1 MNFQN
6 QVDYLQLWKNED
18 MFEGVT
24 VPDPLEAETLKSQ
37 IVFRCGLLEPAY
49 SEPEI
54 QKTAITQFF
63 KREQWNIQHLV
74 NIILA
79 EYSPIEN
86 TDRYSEHTTED
97 IGSGSSTHSGT
108 DARNIIN
115 SGKDQRD
122 IEESGTDQRDL
133 QESGTDQREIQ
144 NSGTDGRE
152 IQESGDTTTTREI
165 SAYNSAAYQADN
177 KETVDHGKRTEDDL
191 TYGKVTNDD
200 VTYGK
205 KTDDDITYGKKTD
218 DDVTYGK
225 QTQDNVIYG
234 HKITDEKTGSSTYTE
249 HTHGNIGVTTNQ
261 EMIRQELELLEA
273 FDVYDWI
280 AAKMEKE
287 LFLQVY

>member
-6 QVDYLQLWKNED
+6 QIDFLQIRNED
-18 MFEGVT
+18 MLEGVV
-24 VPDPLEAETLKSQ
+24 VPDPLDTETLKSQ
-37 IVFRCGLLEPAY
+37 IVFRCGLLWPAY
-49 SEPEI
+49 SEPNI

-63 KREQWNIQHLV
+63 KREQWNIKHLI

-97 IGSGSSTHSGT
+97 NGSGSSTHSGSDRRT
-108 DARNIIN
+108 INN

-122 IEESGTDQRDL
+122 I
-133 QESGTDQREIQ
+133 QESGNDNRTIET
-144 NSGTDGRE
+144 SSTDGRV
-152 IQESGDTTTTREI
+152 IQESGDTTVTREI
-165 SAYNSAAYQADN
+165 SAYNTNTYQADN
-177 KETVDHGKRTEDDL
+177 KETTDHGKKTEDDL
-191 TYGKVTNDD
+191 TTEKSTSDSL
-200 VTYGK
+200 THGK
-205 KTDDDITYGKKTD
+205 KTDDDISYGKNTI
-218 DDVTYGK
+218 
-225 QTQDNVIYG
+225 DNLAYG
-234 HKITDEKTGSSTYTE
+234 HKIIDEKTGKSTYTE

-273 FDVYDWI
+273 FDIYDWI

>member
-6 QVDYLQLWKNED
+6 QIDFLQIRNED
-18 MFEGVT
+18 MLEGVV
-24 VPDPLEAETLKSQ
+24 VPDPLDTETLKSQ
-37 IVFRCGLLEPAY
+37 IVFRCGLLWPAY

-63 KREQWNIQHLV
+63 KREQWNIKHLI

-97 IGSGSSTHSGT
+97 NGSGSSTHSGSDRRT
-108 DARNIIN
+108 INN

-122 IEESGTDQRDL
+122 IQESGTDQRDVSS
-133 QESGTDQREIQ
+133 SGTDQR
-144 NSGTDGRE
+144 D
-152 IQESGDTTTTREI
+152 IQEGGTTTVTREV
-165 SAYNSAAYQADN
+165 SAYNSSGYQADN
-177 KETVDHGKRTEDDL
+177 KETTAH
-191 TYGKVTNDD
+191 
-200 VTYGK
+200 GK
-205 KTDDDITYGKKTD
+205 KTDDDVTYGKKTD

-225 QTQDNVIYG
+225 NTVDNLAYG
-234 HKITDEKTGSSTYTE
+234 HKIIDEKTGKSTYTE

-280 AAKMEKE
+280 AAKMERE

>member
-1 MNFQN
+1 VNFQN
-6 QVDYLQLWKNED
+6 QIDYLQNWKNED
-18 MFEGVT
+18 MLEGVS
-24 VPDPLEAETLKSQ
+24 VPDPLDPETLKSQ
-37 IVFRCGLLEPAY
+37 IVFRCGLLWPAY

-97 IGSGSSTHSGT
+97 TGSGSSTHSGT
-108 DARNIIN
+108 DQRNIKN
-115 SGKDQRD
+115 
-122 IEESGTDQRDL
+122 SGTDQRDI
-133 QESGTDQREIQ
+133 QSSGSDQREIA

-152 IQESGDTTTTREI
+152 IQESGSTTTTREV
-165 SAYNSAAYQADN
+165 SAYNSAGYQADN
-177 KETVDHGKRTEDDL
+177 KETVDHGKRTEDDF
-191 TYGKVTNDD
+191 TYGKT
-200 VTYGK
+200 
-205 KTDDDITYGKKTD
+205 TDDSITYGKKTD

-225 QTQDNVIYG
+225 QTQDNVTYG
-234 HKITDEKTGSSTYTE
+234 HKVTDEKNGKSTYTE

-273 FDVYDWI
+273 FDIYDWI

-287 LFLQVY
+287 LFLQIY

>member
-6 QVDYLQLWKNED
+6 QIDWLQIRNED
-18 MFEGVT
+18 MLEGVS

-37 IVFRCGLLEPAY
+37 IVFRCGLLIPAY

-63 KREQWNIQHLV
+63 RREQWNIQHLI

-108 DARNIIN
+108 DQRQIN
-115 SGKDQRD
+115 T
-122 IEESGTDQRDL
+122 SGTDQRDI
-133 QESGTDQREIQ
+133 QESGTDSREIQ
-144 NSGTDGRE
+144 NSGTDSRVTANTGSDQRE
-152 IQESGDTTTTREI
+152 IQEGGATTTTREI
-165 SAYNSAAYQADN
+165 SAYNSTGYQADN
-177 KETVDHGKRTEDDL
+177 KETVDHGKTTNDDL
-191 TYGKVTNDD
+191 TYGKI
-200 VTYGK
+200 
-205 KTDDDITYGKKTD
+205 TDDDVTYGKKTD

-225 QTQDNVIYG
+225 QTQDNLTYG
-234 HKITDEKTGSSTYTE
+234 HKITDEKTGTSTYTE

-280 AAKMEKE
+280 AAKLEKE
-287 LFLQVY
+287 LFLQIY

>member
-6 QVDYLQLWKNED
+6 QIDWLQIRNED
-18 MFEGVT
+18 MLEGVS

-37 IVFRCGLLEPAY
+37 IVFRCGLLIPAY

-63 KREQWNIQHLV
+63 RREQWNIQHLI

-108 DARNIIN
+108 DQRQIN
-115 SGKDQRD
+115 T
-122 IEESGTDQRDL
+122 SGTDQRDI
-133 QESGTDQREIQ
+133 QESGTDSREIQ
-144 NSGTDGRE
+144 NSGTDSRVTANTGSDQRE
-152 IQESGDTTTTREI
+152 IQEGGATTTTREI
-165 SAYNSAAYQADN
+165 SAYNSTGYQADN
-177 KETVDHGKRTEDDL
+177 KETVDHGKTTNDDL
-191 TYGKVTNDD
+191 TYGKITDDD

-205 KTDDDITYGKKTD
+205 KTDDDVTYGKKTD

-225 QTQDNVIYG
+225 QTQDNLTYG
-234 HKITDEKTGSSTYTE
+234 HKITDEKTGTSTYTE

-280 AAKMEKE
+280 AAKLEKE
-287 LFLQVY
+287 LFLQIY

>member
-6 QVDYLQLWKNED
+6 QIDYLKALRNED
-18 MFEGVT
+18 MLEGVS
-24 VPDPLEAETLKSQ
+24 VPSPLDPEILKSQ
-37 IVFRCGLLEPAY
+37 IVFRCGLLWPAY

-63 KREQWNIQHLV
+63 KREQWNIKHLV

-97 IGSGSSTHSGT
+97 NGSSTTTQSGT
-108 DARNIIN
+108 DRRNIN
-115 SGKDQRD
+115 ESGTDERD
-122 IEESGTDQRDL
+122 IQTSGTDQRA
-133 QESGTDQREIQ
+133 
-144 NSGTDGRE
+144 
-152 IQESGDTTTTREI
+152 IQEGGSTTDTKEI
-165 SAYNSAAYQADN
+165 SAYNTAGYQADN
-177 KETVDHGKRTEDDL
+177 KETIDHGKTTD
-191 TYGKVTNDD
+191 DD

-205 KTDDDITYGKKTD
+205 KTDDDLSHNKNVSDELTYGRSIKDQK
-218 DDVTYGK
+218 
-225 QTQDNVIYG
+225 N
-234 HKITDEKTGSSTYTE
+234 GSSSYTE

-287 LFLQVY
+287 LFLQIY

>member
-6 QVDYLQLWKNED
+6 QIDWLQIRNED
-18 MFEGVT
+18 MLEGVS

-37 IVFRCGLLEPAY
+37 IVFRCGLLIPAY

-63 KREQWNIQHLV
+63 RREQWNIQHLI

-108 DARNIIN
+108 DQRQIN
-115 SGKDQRD
+115 T
-122 IEESGTDQRDL
+122 SGTDQRDI
-133 QESGTDQREIQ
+133 QESGTDSREIQ
-144 NSGTDGRE
+144 NSGTDSRVTANTGNDQRE
-152 IQESGDTTTTREI
+152 IQEGGATTTTREI
-165 SAYNSAAYQADN
+165 SAYNSTGYQADN
-177 KETVDHGKRTEDDL
+177 KETVDHGKTTNDDL
-191 TYGKVTNDD
+191 TYGKI
-200 VTYGK
+200 
-205 KTDDDITYGKKTD
+205 TDDDVTYGKKTD

-225 QTQDNVIYG
+225 QTLDNLTYG
-234 HKITDEKTGSSTYTE
+234 HKITDEKTGTSTYTE

-261 EMIRQELELLEA
+261 EMIHQELELLEA

-280 AAKMEKE
+280 AAKLEKE
-287 LFLQVY
+287 LFLQIY